1 MYTQCPH
8 CQTLFQVNSVQLKA
22 AQGMVRCGSCHRIFN
37 SLPRL
42 VENLPEIQTGA
53 PRTSAEVAP
62 NPDIPVI
69 ESEEIFEEIEIPRPS
84 EALTRHGPMA
94 ENKAAVKKRDNRD
107 PYNRSSRSQG
117 VQSVNPTASLPAPA
131 VRKPPETEPPA
142 PAKTPAQTT
151 TRKRMPAAELLRNI
165 NNKVSARTKL
175 QMQKRQAAK
184 PAIPEPITPPPAF
197 NNGTIRGNELI
208 NASSADT
215 AHTDNLFIGGSAV
228 GGLTRPHLDQFLT
241 LETKPVASTKKWNS
255 TALWAIAIVLLLF
268 LLMFQF
274 IYKSRD
280 ELAKNEAFRGVYDA
294 VCAITGCATPLV
306 SEPKNIKIVTDVR
319 SHPRNRDALVIK
331 VILINQADTAQY
343 FPVLELVLSDGK
355 ETAVRRFQ
363 PIEYIGKQ
371 MLIDNGMPPQKP
383 IDITLEIL
391 DPFPGKQAVRF
402 ELNPLERRN

>member
-42 VENLPEIQTGA
+42 VENLPEMQTNGA
-53 PRTSAEVAP
+53 RTNTEVTS
-62 NPDIPVI
+62 NSDIPVI
-69 ESEEIFEEIEIPRPS
+69 ESEEIFEEIEIPRPA
-84 EALTRHGPMA
+84 EILARPGPMA
-94 ENKAAVKKRDNRD
+94 ENKAAVKKRENRD
-107 PYNRSSRSQG
+107 QFNRSSRSQG
-117 VQSVNPTASLPAPA
+117 AQAINPVASSPAPA
-131 VRKPPETEPPA
+131 VRNPPENQPPA
-142 PAKTPAQTT
+142 PTAKTPTT
-151 TRKRMPAAELLRNI
+151 TRKRVPASELLRNI

-184 PAIPEPITPPPAF
+184 PPAQPESIIPPPAF
-197 NNGTIRGNELI
+197 NNGTISGNELI

-215 AHTDNLFIGGSAV
+215 AHADNLFVSGSAV
-228 GGLTRPHLDQFLT
+228 GGLPRPHVDLPLA
-241 LETKPVASTKKWNS
+241 LETKPIISTKKWNS

-274 IYKSRD
+274 FYKSRD
-280 ELAKNEAFRGVYDA
+280 ELAKNETFRGVYDA
-294 VCAITGCATPLV
+294 VCTITGCTTPLI
-306 SEPKNIKIVTDVR
+306 SEPKNIKIVVDVR
-319 SHPRNRDALVIK
+319 SHPRNRDALLIK
-331 VILINQADTAQY
+331 TLLINQADAPQY

-363 PIEYIGKQ
+363 PIEYVGKQ

-402 ELNPLERRN
+402 ELNALERRN